1 MSIYCFNISVNPV
14 TTIHPMSQ
22 ISMAA
27 TNVTFTCVANANPRA
42 IIQWSFNG
50 NVLRNTSD
58 IDGSRYYIIN
68 EIEGNCSVTDP
79 PSQCEASST
88 LEIVNTQLADSG
100 EYTCNA
106 SNAAGA
112 DTVSANLTVTSKF
125 IIIYR
130 YFNILMINHHNYT
143 YVMCTNKQ
151 NRCTVLHLYFM

>member
-1 MSIYCFNISVNPV
+1 MFIYCFNISVNPV

-22 ISMAA
+22 VSTA
-27 TNVTFTCVANANPRA
+27 TANVTFTCVANANPQA

-50 NVLRNTSD
+50 SVLRNTSD
-58 IDGSRYYIIN
+58 IDGSRYYITN

-79 PSQCEASST
+79 PSQCETSST

-112 DTVSANLTVTSKF
+112 DTISANLTVISKF
-125 IIIYR
+125 IIS
-130 YFNILMINHHNYT
+130 L
-143 YVMCTNKQ
+143 
-151 NRCTVLHLYFM
+151 